1 MPHRSGI
8 PQLCNRTV
16 TQHANAT
23 GIQLHHTGI
32 TPPCDTPVVQQADTA
47 ETLPHQSGITPPCDR
62 AVTQHADTARIPSQH
77 AAIWPSCNRTITGL
91 ADSNQNN
98 GRNTRPHR
106 HATGQSHHKQIQQ
119 GIDCITSLSGH
130 YATHQSHD
138 RQIPPRPS
146 GTRSAYLPQCNW
158 TVTPQTDS
166 RQNDRGTTATP
177 YAVRPTSH
185 KSSR

>member
-32 TPPCDTPVVQQADTA
+32 TPPCDTPVAQQADTD
-47 ETLPHQSGITPPCDR
+47 ETSPHQNGITPPCNR
-62 AVTQHADTARIPSQH
+62 PVTQHADTSRIPSHH

-91 ADSNQNN
+91 TDSNPNN

-106 HATGQSHHKQIQQ
+106 HETGQSQQI
-119 GIDCITSLSGH
+119 SPKLS
-130 YATHQSHD
+130 YTLAASRNRAACKSHST
-138 RQIPPRPS
+138 QIPPRPGHSQS
-146 GTRSAYLPQCNW
+146 GTSLPCDLP
-158 TVTPQTDS
+158 VTPQTD
-166 RQNDRGTTATP
+166 TA
-177 YAVRPTSH
+177 RN
-185 KSSR
+185 